1 MKRLTVLVVL
11 IAFLSVIFVGC
22 VNETYIMD
30 EPTGWF
36 KYKSDEFIYYELG
49 SPQYMGNETEE
60 YVNLYDQPNFKE
72 SFAYS
77 KIKDNLKYIEEQYWG
92 IPEWARDKY

>member
-1 MKRLTVLVVL
+1 MRRFIVLSL
-11 IAFLSVIFVGC
+11 LLSILLVIFVGC
-22 VNETYIMD
+22 SNPIYV
-30 EPTGWF
+30 PTVKGWF
-36 KYKSDEFIYYELG
+36 KYKSDEYIYYKMDNFPE
-49 SPQYMGNETEE
+49 YMGNETEE

-72 SFAYS
+72 SFEYS